1 MDQMETQVGPM
12 NGGTV
17 PREAPRGLVRGSL
30 TRLPREDTRFPPVV
44 LTHGTFSNARLCDQ
58 LARFLQET
66 GFDCWVLE
74 WPEHGQSA
82 RGGPPWSYEQL
93 ALHEVRGTLETV
105 QRTTGEEELFWVGH
119 SAGGVLPFIHLAR
132 SPAEAHHFRGIIA
145 MGSQTTHAG
154 PGLLGRLK
162 LGLGF
167 LMTNVMGRAS
177 GEALRLGPDDET
189 RPLMNQWFRWNMSGR
204 WRGKDG
210 FDYLEALRE
219 VRVPTLCMAGAGD
232 DFIAPMA
239 GCRRLFDALGS
250 EDKTFV
256 SCAKAEGFREDYSHT
271 RLIAS
276 RSAREELWPRIAEW
290 LTKRGEKAS

>member
-12 NGGTV
+12 SGETI
-17 PREAPRGLVRGSL
+17 PREAPRGLVGGSL
-30 TRLPREDTRFPPVV
+30 TRMPREDTRFPPVV
-44 LTHGTFSNARLCDQ
+44 LTHGTFSNAKLCER
-58 LARFLQET
+58 LARYLQEA

-74 WPEHGQSA
+74 WPAHGQNP
-82 RGGPPWSYEQL
+82 RGGPQWSYEQL

-105 QRTTGEEELFWVGH
+105 HQTTGEEGLFWVGH

-132 SPAEAHHFRGIIA
+132 NPAEAHRFRGIITL
-145 MGSQTTHAG
+145 GSQTTHAG
-154 PGLLGRLK
+154 PKLLGRMK

-167 LMTNVMGRAS
+167 VVTNVLGRAP
-177 GEALRLGPDDET
+177 GAVFRLGPDDEP
-189 RPLMNQWFRWNMSGR
+189 RALMNQWFRWNLSGR
-204 WRGKDG
+204 WRGEDG
-210 FDYLEALRE
+210 FDYLEALGR

-256 SCAKAEGFREDYSHT
+256 TCAKAEGFREDYNHT

-276 RSAREELWPRIAEW
+276 RSAQEELWPRIAEW
-290 LTKRGEKAS
+290 LTKRGERAS